1 MFVRRIAR
9 SLIAGLALVSS
20 AAPAVAPIAHA
31 QDMPS
36 TIVIGINLPFT
47 GADAADAANIGDGAM
62 MAIDPVDGLDE
73 GRKETLALCVCLR
86 RFVGVVGPSVD
97 LLTHSLFRR

>member
-1 MFVRRIAR
+1 M
-9 SLIAGLALVSS
+9 
-20 AAPAVAPIAHA
+20 
-31 QDMPS
+31 
-36 TIVIGINLPFT
+36 GI
-47 GADAADAANIGDGAM
+47 GAM